1 MKVGRIRASVRD
13 GRAGALTD
21 EAGGLRGKQARSC
34 QAGDFM
40 LGALGSH
47 GRFK

>member
-1 MKVGRIRASVRD
+1 MKVERIRASARD

-34 QAGDFM
+34 QVGT
-40 LGALGSH
+40 LCWEHWGAVEG
-47 GRFK
+47 